1 MCRLPVMVG
10 PRRAETCAFL
20 LAACSAW
27 LELAA
32 AAPKNT
38 NVPYFRRRTTRGR
51 DHKLARH
58 RMDLYKRLITYV
70 FAAVLLPILCTFV
83 YSLCTDPA
91 VPEIARRLLEAAH
104 RRFAVRLSTKKGR

>member
-1 MCRLPVMVG
+1 MVG

-20 LAACSAW
+20 LVACAAW
-27 LELAA
+27 LEGAT

>member
-91 VPEIARRLLEAAH
+91 VPEIARR
-104 RRFAVRLSTKKGR
+104 RRR